1 MIAAHSFVRAGARAG
16 FLGALALMVG
26 CAAQGAPAPRS
37 EAAEAPGLAPVN
49 VLVEPKPEAAPHALA
64 PAPDYAKLADEID
77 QHLYREVV
85 DRWYPRIVDG
95 KQGGFGP
102 HQRFDWTPAD
112 KNERFLVF
120 QTRMT
125 WLAAEVAARSPE
137 RREAFQKYA
146 VHGLDWLE
154 KKQWDAKSG
163 GFFWNM
169 AHDGKPLT
177 TDKHAYGISF
187 GIYATATVAAK
198 LQDERAKALALKTFD
213 WLDKNAHDAKNGGYF
228 EALSREGKPLS
239 NAPNAKQPKDQIG
252 TVYGQKSMN
261 THIHLLE
268 AFTALYAVAPEA
280 RVRQRLEEVFSVV
293 RDKVY
298 DQRGFLNLYFEPD
311 WKPVPGADSYGHDV
325 ETGFLLLE
333 AAEAL
338 GQHEDPKTLAVARKL
353 VDHAVQYGWDNEFG
367 GFYDQGPI
375 EGAATHTNKI
385 WWTQAEGLNALLLMH
400 ELFGARSPE
409 YYKLFEAQ
417 WSFITRHQLDKKYGD
432 WYGELAR
439 DGKPLHPEGD
449 KGGDWKEAYHQSRA
463 LMNSADRL
471 RRLAKR

>member
-1 MIAAHSFVRAGARAG
+1 MTHSARFVGI
-16 FLGALALMVG
+16 LALISG
-26 CAAQGAPAPRS
+26 CAAPTSSAPPSSAAEPPSLEPAPVTVD
-37 EAAEAPGLAPVN
+37 A
-49 VLVEPKPEAAPHALA
+49 KPEAAAPAPA
-64 PAPDYAKLADEID
+64 PAPDYAKLGDEVD

-85 DRWYPRIVDG
+85 DRWYPRIVDT

-102 HQRFDWTPAD
+102 TQRFDWTPAE

-125 WLAAEVAARSPE
+125 WLAAQIAARSPE

-146 VHGLDWLE
+146 LHGLDWLE
-154 KKQWDAKSG
+154 KKQWDPKSG
-163 GFFWNM
+163 GFFWNT
-169 AHDGKPLT
+169 APDGKPLT
-177 TDKHAYGISF
+177 TEKHAYGIAF
-187 GIYATATVAAK
+187 GIYASATVAAK
-198 LQDERAKALALKTFD
+198 LGDARAKALAQRTFD

-228 EALSREGKPLS
+228 EALSREGKPLTS
-239 NAPNAKQPKDQIG
+239 PPDPKRPKDHIG
-252 TVYGQKSMN
+252 TTYGQKSMN

-268 AFTALYAVAPEA
+268 ALTALYAVAPEP
-280 RVRQRLEEVFSVV
+280 RLRERLAEVFGVV

-311 WKPVPGADSYGHDV
+311 WKPVPGPDSYGHDV

-338 GQHEDPKTLAVARKL
+338 GQGEDEKTHEVAKKL
-353 VDHAVQYGWDNEFG
+353 VDHAIQYGWDKEFG

-375 EGAATHTNKI
+375 EGAANQTEKI

-400 ELFGARSPE
+400 ELYGKASPD
-409 YYKLFEAQ
+409 YFKLFEAQ
-417 WSFITRHQLDKKYGD
+417 WSFIKSYQLDKKYGD
-432 WYGELAR
+432 WYGDLAR
-439 DGKPLHPEGD
+439 DGTPLHPQGD

-471 RRLAKR
+471 RRLSK